1 MKRMFGQPCLLDLA
15 CWLFTGKM
23 ITVDE
28 QEWRERI
35 ENGEKTEAE
44 TETDP
49 FAF

>member
-1 MKRMFGQPCLLDLA
+1 MKRMFGQPCLLDLV
-15 CWLFTGKM
+15 WWVFTGKM

-28 QEWRERI
+28 QEWREKI
-35 ENGEKTEAE
+35 ENGEKAE